1 MSYKTRVNGKQLFGN
16 NEWYDE
22 WGKYLI
28 SKGID
33 IDDEGLYEGE
43 LDDFMEALEVIEK
56 ITMNIEAER
65 RERERQEEKERERRL
80 AQERIELMKLKSG
93 VIDESE
99 SSIKEEHD
107 QIRELHGFEKV
118 QNFFYH
124 NKVWIIFTIFII
136 AVAAFIFID
145 AARREKADLTVLM
158 IANNG
163 LETRQEELEEFFEKY
178 TDDLDGN
185 GYVHVE
191 VIMIPLNSHSDDYQQ
206 QNVNSTKFLAQ
217 LQGGE
222 SILVITDSNTDE
234 EFKSI
239 MTPELP
245 KEFPNNKYVDDMGM
259 SWNME
264 IMAKE
269 LNFENMPNDIHLS
282 MRTPVKTLGD
292 SKETMQENYDKAFK
306 VFKRIVDDMTEKAEE
321 AGDKGLTTEPV
332 HYDDSS
338 LESSDSTDSSEN
350 K

>member
-1 MSYKTRVNGKQLFGN
+1 MSKK
-16 NEWYDE
+16 DE
-22 WGKYLI
+22 KDINI
-28 SKGID
+28 SKLDKSLEGQGLLED
-33 IDDEGLYEGE
+33 ADDAEYERT
-43 LDDFMEALEVIEK
+43 LAQQRREAEERERQALAQA
-56 ITMNIEAER
+56 EAER

-99 SSIKEEHD
+99 STIKEEHD

-136 AVAAFIFID
+136 AVAVFIFID

-163 LETRQEELEEFFEKY
+163 LETRQEELEKFFEKY

-185 GYVHVE
+185 GYVHVD

-264 IMAKE
+264 VMAKE

-292 SKETMQENYDKAFK
+292 SKETMQENYDKAFT
-306 VFKRIVDDMTEKAEE
+306 VFKRIVDDMTEKAEA

-338 LESSDSTDSSEN
+338 LESSDSTESSEN